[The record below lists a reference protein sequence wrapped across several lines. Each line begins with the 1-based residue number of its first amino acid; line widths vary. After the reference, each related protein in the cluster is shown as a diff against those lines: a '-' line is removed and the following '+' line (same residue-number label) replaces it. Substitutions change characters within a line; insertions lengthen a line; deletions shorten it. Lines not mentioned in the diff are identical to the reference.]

1 MKVVL
6 SRKGFDCQYGRQ
18 PSPILP
24 DGTLL
29 SLPIPSDD
37 DMTFSELKWNGYSYW
52 DIISSLKPKTT
63 LNINSH
69 CHLDPDLR
77 KCTIDRKDGWKP
89 AFGQTGSSLTEL
101 RDFEINAGDLFLFF
115 GWFKDA
121 EYKEGC
127 LKYKSK
133 ARDLHVIYGYM
144 QVGLIIDSYTAI
156 PDWLKY
162 HPHSQIKN
170 YKTAWEKGQ
179 NAIYLPSDKLSFNP
193 NLPGAGTFK
202 YNKRLIL
209 TKSGYSRSRWEFPE
223 SMKGVPIS
231 HNPNGW
237 KPNYFQSAARGQEFV
252 IEGIPCV
259 MEWVNH
265 LFRCP

>member
-6 SRKGFDCQYGRQ
+6 SRKGVDSQYGKLA
-18 PSPILP
+18 SPILP

-37 DMTFSELKWNGYSYW
+37 ELTYSEIKWNGSSYW
-52 DIISSLKPKTT
+52 DIILSLKSKTT
-63 LNINSH
+63 LQKYSH

-77 KCTIDRKDGWKP
+77 ECSIARGTGWKQ

-101 RDFEINAGDLFLFF
+101 RDYGVSVGDLFLFF
-115 GWFKDA
+115 GWFRET
-121 EYKEGC
+121 EYKDGG
-127 LKYKSK
+127 LRYKFR

-144 QVGLIIDSYTAI
+144 QIGDIIDKYMDI

-162 HPHSQIKN
+162 HPHANYRN
-170 YKTAWEKGQ
+170 YKTAWEKRQ
-179 NAIYLPSDKLSFNP
+179 NAIYLPSEHLSFAP

-202 YNKRLIL
+202 YDKRYVL
-209 TKSGYSRSRWEFPE
+209 TKSGFSRSRWEFPKNME
-223 SMKGVPIS
+223 GIPIS

-237 KPNYFQSAARGQEFV
+237 KQNYFQSAARGQEFV
-252 IEGIPCV
+252 IESLPSL

-265 LFRCP
+265 LFYLT